1 MGSYIFGIWGGENI
15 NILASNGVHAA
26 TVYTVGSWQFN
37 SSTSVDLVQ
46 PEMHIS

>member
-15 NILASNGVHAA
+15 LASNGVHAA
-26 TVYTVGSWQFN
+26 TMYTVGSWQFN
-37 SSTSVDLVQ
+37 SSTSLDLVQ